1 MSLENNLRNVLGS
14 QTTDKSIRAQA
25 VLAVI
30 QSAPAPE
37 EKVDLL
43 AIALCERESVTKNPK
58 SLPNKGITQE
68 CWDELAKT
76 HADMVN
82 GHMKMAFFKT
92 HNAKDF
98 AAEILR
104 LVDFFS
110 DENEKTYV
118 LAKALFSPFAPY
130 HQLPGTPAHM
140 TDSEY
145 NHKLRSGGDRV
156 QLIDYII
163 GLPFDERSERM
174 SVLLQVVDDTTD
186 KDLRVALLSHA
197 LFKLESKVIQRMRA
211 EMNP

>member
-25 VLAVI
+25 VLTI
-30 QSAPAPE
+30 MLNAPSPE

-58 SLPNKGITQE
+58 SLPNKGISQE
-68 CWDELAKT
+68 IWDELAKT

-92 HNAKDF
+92 QNAKDF
-98 AAEILR
+98 AAQILR
-104 LVDFFS
+104 LIDFFP
-110 DENEKTYV
+110 DEDEKTYV
-118 LAKALFSPFAPY
+118 LAKALFSPYAPY

-145 NHKLRSGGDRV
+145 NHKLKSDQGRV
-156 QLIDYII
+156 QLIDYIVR
-163 GLPFDERSERM
+163 LPFDERTERA
-174 SVLLQVVDDTTD
+174 SLLLQVVDDTND

-197 LFKLESKVIQRMRA
+197 LFKLESKVIDRIRA
-211 EMNP
+211 EMSQ